1 MRRILP
7 MLVLAI
13 LGGAVMLPA
22 ADGVAAATSAP
33 TPTPTPAASAR
44 VAFGLIIVAA
54 DGHSLTITDPKGVAL
69 TLAIT
74 AKTAVTLDLDTVPL
88 ARLKL
93 DKNVR
98 VTFTGATA
106 DAIDQ
111 LSPEKKKKKKA

>member
-1 MRRILP
+1 MRRLMP

-13 LGGAVMLPA
+13 LCAPVPLSA
-22 ADGVAAATSAP
+22 ADGAAAATN
-33 TPTPTPAASAR
+33 TPTPAASAK
-44 VAFGLIIVAA
+44 VAFGLITVAA

-74 AKTAVTLDLDTVPL
+74 AKTTVTRDLDTIPL
-88 ARLKL
+88 ARLAL

-98 VTFTGATA
+98 VTYTGTTA

-111 LSPEKKKKKKA
+111 LSPDKKKKKKT